1 MTTREGAEVL
11 EDEEGGPDF
20 STPAYNAG
28 DERQVN
34 LRRRQAGR
42 KEKQKGDFL
51 ARVLSEKEGRAWLWS
66 LLEFTGPMRSSFAGD
81 PYQTAFNEGQR
92 NVGLK
97 IMSDIMKAAP
107 EQYAVMAE
115 EANPHD

>member
-81 PYQTAFNEGQR
+81 PYQTAFNEGSAT
-92 NVGLK
+92 
-97 IMSDIMKAAP
+97 SD
-107 EQYAVMAE
+107 
-115 EANPHD
+115 